1 MLKVALTGGIGSGKS
16 TVADFLDEL
25 GAYVID
31 SDQLA
36 RDVIERGTPGYEAVL
51 AAFGDEILTDGDVDR
66 AKLAAIVFKDPTSR
80 LKLEGI
86 IHPLVRDAAEKMV
99 RNLPP
104 ESIVIN
110 QIPLLV
116 ETDGAKRFDYVVA
129 VSADEEVRRARLIDR
144 GMKDYEITKRLAA
157 QVNDAEREKVAHYVV
172 TNNGTLD
179 DLSRSVEAL
188 WRNEL
193 LPRSAK
199 QCGPARTWHC
209 HVSG

>member
-16 TVADFLDEL
+16 TVAEYLEEL

-80 LKLEGI
+80 LRLEGI

-99 RNLPP
+99 RNLPA

-116 ETDGAKRFDYVVA
+116 ETGGAKRFDYVVA

-179 DLSRSVEAL
+179 DLSRSVEVL

-199 QCGPARTWHC
+199 Q
-209 HVSG
+209 

>member
-36 RDVIERGTPGYEAVL
+36 RDVVERGTPGYEAVL
-51 AAFGDEILTDGDVDR
+51 AAFGDGILTDGEIDR
-66 AKLAAIVFKDPTSR
+66 AKLAEIVFKDATAR
-80 LKLEGI
+80 ATLESI

-99 RNLPP
+99 KSLPADAV
-104 ESIVIN
+104 VIN

-116 ETDGAKRFDYVVA
+116 ETDGAKRFDFVIT
-129 VSADEEVRRARLIDR
+129 VSADEDIRRRRLIER

-157 QVNDAEREKVAHYVV
+157 QVNDAAREAIAHSVIR
-172 TNNGTLD
+172 NNGSIDEL
-179 DLSRSVEAL
+179 RHVVEEL
-188 WRNEL
+188 WRLEL
-193 LPRSAK
+193 LPRSTE
-199 QCGPARTWHC
+199 Q
-209 HVSG
+209 

>member
-36 RDVIERGTPGYEAVL
+36 RDVVERGTPGYEAVL
-51 AAFGDEILTDGDVDR
+51 AAFGDGILADGEIDR
-66 AKLAAIVFKDPTSR
+66 AKLAEIVFRDATAR
-80 LKLEGI
+80 ATLESI

-99 RNLPP
+99 KSLPADAV
-104 ESIVIN
+104 VIN

-116 ETDGAKRFDYVVA
+116 ETDGAKRFDFVIT
-129 VSADEEVRRARLIDR
+129 VSADEDIRRRRLIER

-157 QVNDAEREKVAHYVV
+157 QVNDAAREAIANSIIR
-172 TNNGTLD
+172 NNGSIDEL
-179 DLSRSVEAL
+179 RQVVEEL
-188 WRNEL
+188 WRLEL
-193 LPRSAK
+193 LPRSTE
-199 QCGPARTWHC
+199 Q
-209 HVSG
+209 

>member
-36 RDVIERGTPGYEAVL
+36 RDVVERGTPGYEAVL
-51 AAFGDEILTDGDVDR
+51 AAFGDGILTDGEIDR
-66 AKLAAIVFKDPTSR
+66 AKLAEIVFKDAAARAT
-80 LKLEGI
+80 LESI

-99 RNLPP
+99 KSLPADAV
-104 ESIVIN
+104 VIN

-116 ETDGAKRFDYVVA
+116 ETDGAKRFDFVIT
-129 VSADEEVRRARLIDR
+129 VSADEGVRRRRLIER

-157 QVNDAEREKVAHYVV
+157 QVNDAAREAIANSIIR
-172 TNNGTLD
+172 NNGSIDEL
-179 DLSRSVEAL
+179 RQVVEEL
-188 WRNEL
+188 WRLEL
-193 LPRSAK
+193 LPRSTE
-199 QCGPARTWHC
+199 Q
-209 HVSG
+209 

>member
-36 RDVIERGTPGYEAVL
+36 RDVVERGTPGYEAVL
-51 AAFGDEILTDGDVDR
+51 AAFGDGILANGEIDR
-66 AKLAAIVFKDPTSR
+66 AKLAEIVFKDATAR
-80 LKLEGI
+80 ATLESI

-99 RNLPP
+99 KSLPADAV
-104 ESIVIN
+104 VIN

-116 ETDGAKRFDYVVA
+116 ETDGAKRFDFVIT
-129 VSADEEVRRARLIDR
+129 VSADEDIRRRRLIER

-157 QVNDAEREKVAHYVV
+157 QVNDAAREAIAHSVIR
-172 TNNGTLD
+172 NNGSIDEL
-179 DLSRSVEAL
+179 RQVVEEL

-193 LPRSAK
+193 LPRST
-199 QCGPARTWHC
+199 QQ
-209 HVSG
+209 

>member
-36 RDVIERGTPGYEAVL
+36 RDVVERGTPGYEAVL
-51 AAFGDEILTDGDVDR
+51 AAFGDGILTDGEIDR
-66 AKLAAIVFKDPTSR
+66 AKLAEIVFKDATAR
-80 LKLEGI
+80 ATLESI

-99 RNLPP
+99 KSLPADAV
-104 ESIVIN
+104 VIN

-116 ETDGAKRFDYVVA
+116 ETDGAKRFDFVIT
-129 VSADEEVRRARLIDR
+129 VSADEDIRRRRLIER

-157 QVNDAEREKVAHYVV
+157 QVNDAAREAIAHSVIR
-172 TNNGTLD
+172 NNGSIDEL
-179 DLSRSVEAL
+179 RQVVEEL
-188 WRNEL
+188 WRLEL
-193 LPRSAK
+193 LPRSTE
-199 QCGPARTWHC
+199 Q
-209 HVSG
+209 

>member
-36 RDVIERGTPGYEAVL
+36 REVVERGTSGYEAVL
-51 AAFGDEILTDGDVDR
+51 AAFGDGILTDGEIDR
-66 AKLAAIVFKDPTSR
+66 AKLAEIVFKDATAR
-80 LKLEGI
+80 ATLESI

-99 RNLPP
+99 KSLPADAV
-104 ESIVIN
+104 VIN

-116 ETDGAKRFDYVVA
+116 ETDGAKRFDFVIT
-129 VSADEEVRRARLIDR
+129 VSADEDIRRRRLIER

-157 QVNDAEREKVAHYVV
+157 QVNDAAREAIAHSVIR
-172 TNNGTLD
+172 NNGSIDEL
-179 DLSRSVEAL
+179 RQVVEEL
-188 WRNEL
+188 WRLEL
-193 LPRSAK
+193 LPRSAE
-199 QCGPARTWHC
+199 Q
-209 HVSG
+209 

>member
-16 TVADFLDEL
+16 TVAEYLEEL

-66 AKLAAIVFKDPTSR
+66 AKLAAIVFKDSTSR

-99 RNLPP
+99 RNHPA

-116 ETDGAKRFDYVVA
+116 ETGGAKRFDYVVA

-179 DLSRSVEAL
+179 DLSRSVEVL

-199 QCGPARTWHC
+199 Q
-209 HVSG
+209 

>member
-36 RDVIERGTPGYEAVL
+36 RDVVERGTPGYEAVL
-51 AAFGDEILTDGDVDR
+51 AAFGDGILANGEIDR
-66 AKLAAIVFKDPTSR
+66 AKLAEIVFKDATAR
-80 LKLEGI
+80 ATLESI

-99 RNLPP
+99 KSLPADA
-104 ESIVIN
+104 VLIN

-116 ETDGAKRFDYVVA
+116 ETDGAKRFDFVIT
-129 VSADEEVRRARLIDR
+129 VSADEDIRRRRLIER

-157 QVNDAEREKVAHYVV
+157 QVNDGAREAIAHSVIR
-172 TNNGTLD
+172 NNGSIDEL
-179 DLSRSVEAL
+179 RNVVEEL
-188 WRNEL
+188 WRLEL
-193 LPRSAK
+193 LPRSTE
-199 QCGPARTWHC
+199 Q
-209 HVSG
+209 

>member
-36 RDVIERGTPGYEAVL
+36 RDVVERGTPGYEAVL
-51 AAFGDEILTDGDVDR
+51 AAFGDGILANGEIDR
-66 AKLAAIVFKDPTSR
+66 AKLAEIVFKDATAR
-80 LKLEGI
+80 ATLESI

-99 RNLPP
+99 KSLPADAV
-104 ESIVIN
+104 VIN

-116 ETDGAKRFDYVVA
+116 ETDGPKRFDFVIT
-129 VSADEEVRRARLIDR
+129 VSADEDIRRRRLIER

-157 QVNDAEREKVAHYVV
+157 QVNDGAREAIAHSVIR
-172 TNNGTLD
+172 NNGSIDEL
-179 DLSRSVEAL
+179 RHVVEEL
-188 WRNEL
+188 WRLEL
-193 LPRSAK
+193 LPRSTE
-199 QCGPARTWHC
+199 Q
-209 HVSG
+209 

>member
-36 RDVIERGTPGYEAVL
+36 REVVERGSSGYEAVL
-51 AAFGDEILTDGDVDR
+51 AAFGDGILTDGEIDR
-66 AKLAAIVFKDPTSR
+66 AKLAEIVFKDAAARAT
-80 LKLEGI
+80 LESI

-99 RNLPP
+99 KNLP
-104 ESIVIN
+104 SDAVVIN

-116 ETDGAKRFDYVVA
+116 ETDGAKRFDFVIT
-129 VSADEEVRRARLIDR
+129 VSADDDIRRRRLIER

-157 QVNDAEREKVAHYVV
+157 QVNDAAREAIAHSIIR
-172 TNNGTLD
+172 NNGSIDEL
-179 DLSRSVEAL
+179 RQVVEEL
-188 WRNEL
+188 WRLEL
-193 LPRSAK
+193 LPRSTE
-199 QCGPARTWHC
+199 Q
-209 HVSG
+209 